1 VGAAVTSLE
10 PVLVA
15 TKLHVP
21 EVRQGSISREEL
33 VTRLVAGGRRKLTLV
48 CAPAGWGKTT
58 LLSEW
63 RASPDES
70 RPFAWLSLDPEDD
83 DPVRFWSYLIGALRT
98 VDPTLGDEALARLP
112 SAGRNLVEVVL
123 PSLINELAGSPQRSV
138 LVLDDYHL
146 LHN

>member
-1 VGAAVTSLE
+1 MTSLE

-15 TKLHVP
+15 TKLNVP
-21 EVRQGSISREEL
+21 ELREDFVAREEL
-33 VTRLVAGGRRKLTLV
+33 VGRLVAGGGRKLTLV

-70 RPFAWLSLDPEDD
+70 RPFAWVSLDPEDD

-112 SAGRNLVEVVL
+112 SAGRNLVEVVPL
-123 PSLINELAGSPQRSV
+123 RRLYERTSATSPEQRQPA
-138 LVLDDYHL
+138 LGTTK
-146 LHN
+146 